1 MEKNLLSQQDAS
13 FELKISLKIAFVW
26 LQLVF
31 HFGSENQEEQLKNTL
46 YVVTKQFQ
54 TFVEL

>member
-31 HFGSENQEEQLKNTL
+31 HFGSENQEEQLKTPRML
-46 YVVTKQFQ
+46 
-54 TFVEL
+54 